1 MLEPLE
7 LILWGVILALV
18 FCAAMVAVVA
28 LLNTPN
34 ERRKK

>member
-18 FCAAMVAVVA
+18 FCAAMVAVVR
-28 LLNTPN
+28 LYTLPRGRN
-34 ERRKK
+34 R